1 MKHHQA
7 PRSPWLHQLK
17 RTRPIQAIDR
27 PHKVNIAIVG
37 GGIAG
42 IVSAYF
48 ILRYTKFSVLVVEA
62 DKVAHGATGHNAG
75 QVTSYFER
83 PFASLVEEFGLELAA
98 RGQGAVESAWDLLEE
113 IRKDLQLKV
122 PVWRFTGYAGCTN
135 LDQVLLDLK
144 DNALRAAGGLLVER
158 IYVSGEDVKE
168 ESIPVEYR
176 SLCQF
181 VPREYITSLLE
192 TKDASYI
199 AAICYD
205 KGCMNSAVFTE
216 EVVEKLLEK
225 YSDRFS
231 IREMTPVSK
240 VELQADEAMLYT
252 DEHTIH
258 AKRVLL
264 CTNGFKRIKIK
275 NNAGPDIDTEF
286 HHTVMGKVS
295 YMAGFLEP
303 MDRPPTAISYYT
315 EKGADPDDPY
325 YYLTRR
331 PFDMSPKEGVPAQ
344 PSAEN
349 VAKNLLCVGGLDKW
363 WEEAHQYSR
372 EHPFKKR
379 ELKNFVTFLKNTYQ
393 YYTEYREEEL
403 FAWHGL
409 MGYTT
414 NRVRLVGPE
423 PCNPVLL
430 YNLGCNGVGLL
441 PSIYG
446 AKRISDMLAGKE
458 VQKSIFDPRDMRESY
473 KANLEVDPSLEV
485 RDT

>member
-1 MKHHQA
+1 MKIKHHQS

-17 RTRPIQAIDR
+17 RTRPVQSLDR
-27 PHKVNIAIVG
+27 THKVNVAIVG

-48 ILRYTKFSVLVVEA
+48 ILRHTKYSVLVVEG

-83 PFASLVEEFGLELAA
+83 PFGSLVEEFGLELASK
-98 RGQGAVESAWDLLEE
+98 GQGAIESAWDLLEE
-113 IRKDLQLKV
+113 IRKDAQLKV

-158 IYVSGEDVKE
+158 IYISGEDVKE
-168 ESIPVEYR
+168 DQIPLEYR
-176 SLCQF
+176 HLCQF
-181 VPREYITSLLE
+181 VPREYIRSLLE
-192 TKDASYI
+192 TKDESFI

-216 EVVEKLLEK
+216 ELVEYLVTHH
-225 YSDRFS
+225 SDRFS
-231 IREMTPVSK
+231 IHEMTPISK
-240 VELQADEAMLYT
+240 VELQADGAMLYT
-252 DEHTIH
+252 AKEHAIH
-258 AKRVLL
+258 AKHVLL
-264 CTNGFKRIKIK
+264 CTNGFKTITIK

-286 HHTVMGKVS
+286 HHTVRGKVS

-315 EKGADPDDPY
+315 EKGANPEDPY
-325 YYLTRR
+325 FYLTRR
-331 PFDMSPKEGVPAQ
+331 PFDLSNQATP
-344 PSAEN
+344 EN
-349 VAKNLLCVGGLDKW
+349 IVKNLLCVGGLDEW
-363 WEEAHQYSR
+363 WEEIHKYNR

-379 ELKNFVTFLKNTYQ
+379 ELQKFENFLKDTYQ

-403 FAWHGL
+403 FVWHGL

-423 PCNPVLL
+423 PCNPVLM

-446 AKRISDMLAGKE
+446 GRRIADILAGKE
-458 VQKSIFDPRDMRESY
+458 VEKSIFDPRDMREMH
-473 KANLEVDPSLEV
+473 KAKLTVDPSLEV